1 MPTYAAAMI
10 DRRLLGHWQRERAA
24 RERLRASLP
33 PSWRDDPRPKMDE
46 VRELYVEGMLRMWS
60 PPPRPIAIGDD
71 DR

>member
-1 MPTYAAAMI
+1 MI
-10 DRRLLGHWQRERAA
+10 DRRLLRHWQRERAA

-33 PSWRDDPRPKMDE
+33 PSWRKDPRPKMDE

>member
-1 MPTYAAAMI
+1 MI
-10 DRRLLGHWQRERAA
+10 DRRLLRHWQRERPA

-71 DR
+71 DRLSVR